1 MNTHLRSDEFVDA
14 LDGTLGADR
23 LEHLASCASCR
34 DELTGVQALMS
45 DVKTAG
51 TMPEPSPLFWD
62 HFSARECARRQRTC
76 RRREGR
82 RGGSPPG
89 DRSQAWRRPRPL
101 SRWPPSRSSRP
112 DAEPGPRQQA
122 SLDPAPVDAL
132 PDETESSLAFMSAAA
147 SDLSWEEARAV
158 DLAPAARTVDSAIDR
173 LTAAQRAELVKLIR
187 EDLRSME

>member
-23 LEHLASCASCR
+23 LEHLVSCASCR

-45 DVKTAG
+45 DVKAAG

-62 HFSARECARRQRTC
+62 HFSARVRQATADVPAARRTAWWQ
-76 RRREGR
+76 
-82 RGGSPPG
+82 S
-89 DRSQAWRRPRPL
+89 AWRPL
-101 SRWPPSRSSRP
+101 AGLAAAAAVVAVVTVTLSRP
-112 DAEPGPRQQA
+112 DVETGPAQRA
-122 SLDPAPVDAL
+122 SLDPAPVEAL

>member
-34 DELTGVQALMS
+34 DELTGVQALIS

-51 TMPEPSPLFWD
+51 SMPEPSPLFWD
-62 HFSARECARRQRTC
+62 HFSARVRQATADVPAPRRT
-76 RRREGR
+76 
-82 RGGSPPG
+82 
-89 DRSQAWRRPRPL
+89 AWWQSGWRPL
-101 SRWPPSRSSRP
+101 AGLAAAAAVVAVVTVTISRP
-112 DAEPGPRQQA
+112 DTEPGPAQQA

-132 PDETESSLAFMSAAA
+132 ADETESSLAFMSAAA

-173 LTAAQRAELVKLIR
+173 LSAAQRAELVKLIR